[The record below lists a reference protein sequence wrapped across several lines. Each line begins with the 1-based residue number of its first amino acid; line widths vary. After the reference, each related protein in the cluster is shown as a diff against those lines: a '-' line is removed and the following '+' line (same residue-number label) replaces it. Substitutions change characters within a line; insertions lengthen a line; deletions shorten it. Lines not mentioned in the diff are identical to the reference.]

1 MRSEESRTACT
12 CKALTWSR
20 HVDESC
26 WRSHT
31 SRPLAKLFDQ
41 AGACTQLSN
50 HSRQEDMPWWDHQ
63 AMVGRQQTQACMCS
77 EFWEGLMPITACHH
91 QQAVTGQGVRQ
102 MLQVGSLSA
111 LCHTAPCGGHA
122 TRAAAAHRSPSRPC
136 QSGQWA
142 AGLEGQRSPSHI
154 GRTGFSAQASS
165 LAAAQDTLHL
175 SIQVH
180 SRSSA
185 QPPHM
190 LRMSPDKYTREQSS
204 ESLHRHQRWGTLSA
218 LEHSLPKAS
227 AAKGFSCLA
236 VYGQAHPRALQHL
249 HVSLNTVPHQ
259 AGSSHV
265 NGPTVQ
271 RSPVYYWS

>member
-1 MRSEESRTACT
+1 
-12 CKALTWSR
+12 
-20 HVDESC
+20 
-26 WRSHT
+26 
-31 SRPLAKLFDQ
+31 
-41 AGACTQLSN
+41 
-50 HSRQEDMPWWDHQ
+50 MPWWTHQ

-77 EFWEGLMPITACHH
+77 ETWEGLVPITACHH

-111 LCHTAPCGGHA
+111 LCHTVPRRGHA

-165 LAAAQDTLHL
+165 RAAAQDTLHL
-175 SIQVH
+175 GIQVH

-190 LRMSPDKYTREQSS
+190 LRMSENKYTREQSS
-204 ESLHRHQRWGTLSA
+204 
-218 LEHSLPKAS
+218 KAYTDTQD
-227 AAKGFSCLA
+227 G
-236 VYGQAHPRALQHL
+236 VHL
-249 HVSLNTVPHQ
+249 VPWNTVPQKHQ
-259 AGSSHV
+259 LQKPSLVWQSMAKHIPALCSTYTSV
-265 NGPTVQ
+265 
-271 RSPVYYWS
+271 